1 MQRHM
6 PPEVARRTRLVHA
19 GLVQAGLVHQAPADY
34 GPHQQQEAPMRDA
47 RQTGYTPMALPG
59 VTPEEVIAVTTRT
72 VGCDGGGGALG
83 HPLVYMRIEAR
94 QVTCPYCSRTYVLA
108 DGAGDDHGH

>member
-1 MQRHM
+1 
-6 PPEVARRTRLVHA
+6 
-19 GLVQAGLVHQAPADY
+19 
-34 GPHQQQEAPMRDA
+34 MRDA
-47 RQTGYTPMALPG
+47 RQTGYTPVALPG
-59 VTPEEVIAVTTRT
+59 VTPEEVVTVTSRS

-83 HPLVYMRIEAR
+83 HPKVWMRIEKT